1 MPDEE
6 LEGSQYQA
14 SDPEAEDSS
23 GEPEVSSSDEQD
35 NAAPRCPTLTGTC
48 RKLKKDKRSKKRC
61 KANPPDNDVD
71 DADIE
76 MVGLDDGPLEVD
88 DDPIKDIKHF
98 FSDSYTKDGQKF
110 RDCRLCP

>member
-35 NAAPRCPTLTGTC
+35 NAAPRRPTLTGTR
-48 RKLKKDKRSKKRC
+48 RKLKKDKRSKKRR

-88 DDPIKDIKHF
+88 NDLIKDIKHF

-110 RDCRLCP
+110 RDC